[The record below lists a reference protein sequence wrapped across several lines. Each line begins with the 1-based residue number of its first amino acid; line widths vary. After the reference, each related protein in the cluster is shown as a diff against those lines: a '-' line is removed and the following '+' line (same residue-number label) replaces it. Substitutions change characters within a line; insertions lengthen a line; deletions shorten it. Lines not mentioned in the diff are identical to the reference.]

1 MQNCMLCVQSESMG
15 LLGGGAEPV
24 EMWVLGPVWMG
35 MKMSMQSL
43 ARWLLSM

>member
-1 MQNCMLCVQSESMG
+1 MALPGRGVES
-15 LLGGGAEPV
+15 V

-43 ARWLLSM
+43 ARRLLSI